1 MFGVCQFTRSAQIGA
16 EAILVELMND
26 SSTEANRTM
35 TRIPKALLAVSLTAF
50 AVGSVVTFGSSEI
63 PVGWTVAM
71 PVGAIFFGLFL
82 VTFMLQKEVAS
93 FDEEERVRLELAER
107 YAARPANAAAIA
119 VSTTA
124 TNLTPAHS
132 H

>member
-1 MFGVCQFTRSAQIGA
+1 
-16 EAILVELMND
+16 
-26 SSTEANRTM
+26 M

-82 VTFMLQKEVAS
+82 LTFMLQKEVAS
-93 FDEEERVRLELAER
+93 FDEEERARLGLAER
-107 YAARPANAAAIA
+107 YAVRPANPAAIA
-119 VSTTA
+119 VTA
-124 TNLTPAHS
+124 TAKNLTPAHS